1 MTDTKHEKGGYYYV
15 VSKEQIRA
23 YLAVSPL
30 DRLRW
35 LADGNQWLATALTG
49 KRRQAWQAFR
59 DGKIG

>member
-1 MTDTKHEKGGYYYV
+1 MTDTKHEKGGYHYV

-23 YLAVSPL
+23 YLAISPI
-30 DRLRW
+30 DRLAW
-35 LADGNQWLATALTG
+35 LADGNQLLAQALTG